1 MNVKGTQVITDK
13 SDPSIT
19 SYFRDIRRLS
29 RITPDEEAELAKRIR
44 QGDKEAEKQLI
55 EANLRFV
62 ISVAKRYQNKGVN
75 LSDLIQEGNLAL
87 IQAAK
92 LFDETR
98 GFRFI
103 SYAVWWIRQAMIKA
117 ISDQSR
123 VVRVPINQIVYNRKI
138 NKFIDEYSKCYDVPP
153 NEKDIEENTGL
164 DSRLIYDYLNINNK
178 PISLE
183 KPIVDEDGLC
193 LLDIMPND
201 TEPIDKELDVK
212 DLSKIT
218 KNLLDKLSDRNHDII
233 CMYFGIGVDAKSLEN
248 IGNKFGLT
256 SERVRQLIQEI
267 LKKLRKRYKSTL
279 MELI

>member
-1 MNVKGTQVITDK
+1 MNIKGTQVITDK

-19 SYFRDIRRLS
+19 LYFRDIRRLS
-29 RITPDEEAELAKRIR
+29 RITPDEEAELSKRIQ
-44 QGDKEAEKQLI
+44 QGDKKAEKQLI

-138 NKFIDEYSKCYDVPP
+138 NKFIDAYSKDHDTPP

-201 TEPIDKELDVK
+201 AEPVDKELDMK

-267 LKKLRKRYKSTL
+267 LKRLRKRYKSTL

>member
-1 MNVKGTQVITDK
+1 MNIKGTQVITDR

-29 RITPDEEAELAKRIR
+29 RITPDEEAELSKRIR
-44 QGDKEAEKQLI
+44 QGDKKAEKQLI

-62 ISVAKRYQNKGVN
+62 ISVAKRYQNKGVD

-138 NKFIDEYSKCYDVPP
+138 NKFIDKYSKDHDTPP

-164 DSRLIYDYLNINNK
+164 NSRLIYDYLNINNK

-201 TEPIDKELDVK
+201 TEPVDKELDVK

-218 KNLLDKLSDRNHDII
+218 SNLLDKLSDRNHDII
-233 CMYFGIGVDAKSLEN
+233 CMYFGIGIDAKSLDN